1 MHPLRATLI
10 VFLLSFGGNAFTQTI
25 LQTPNETVTGEE
37 LFIACTFCHGDSGQG
52 NDRRDGPALAGLE
65 AWYLELQM
73 RNFKDG
79 IRGYLAEDVP
89 GQVMH
94 FSSPMM
100 RNDFTIESLAAYISE
115 LEPGKPP
122 ARNAVGARPYIW
134 DSPYAGLDSSISGD
148 AEAGKTTYSRV
159 CTVCHGA
166 KGMGL
171 EALGAANLTHLS
183 EIYMARQLMY
193 FRDGVRGAH
202 PEDTRGQQMAAMA
215 ELLTDDQMIA
225 DVVAYISDL
234 KGAK

>member
-1 MHPLRATLI
+1 MHPIRATLV
-10 VFLLSFGGNAFTQTI
+10 VFLFSFSGNAFSQTA
-25 LQTPNETVTGEE
+25 LETPNETVTGEE

-52 NDRRDGPALAGLE
+52 NDRRDGPALAGME

-73 RNFKDG
+73 HNFKDG

-94 FSSPMM
+94 FSAPMM
-100 RNDFTIESLAAYISE
+100 RNDFTIESLAEYISE

-134 DSPYAGLDSSISGD
+134 DSPYAGLDPAISGD
-148 AEAGKTTYSRV
+148 AAAGKTTYSRV
-159 CTVCHGA
+159 CTACHGA
-166 KGMGL
+166 SGMGL
-171 EALGAANLTHLS
+171 EALGAANLTYLS

-193 FRDGVRGAH
+193 FRDGIRGAH
-202 PEDTRGQQMAAMA
+202 PKDTRGQQMAAMA
-215 ELLTDDQMIA
+215 ELLTEDQMIA
-225 DVVAYISDL
+225 DVVAYISEL